1 MLNDSLLQ
9 EIEDSILSQGELSKQ
24 DILDTWE
31 LEDAEYQEVRKA
43 LLHRGAV
50 TSGPKRTGGLAAKRK
65 RDHAP
70 SAEEAT
76 RPLLTEKWEV
86 EVVTYL
92 MSLASG

>member
-1 MLNDSLLQ
+1 MLNESLLQ

-31 LEDAEYQEVRKA
+31 FEDADYQEARKA

-65 RDHAP
+65 RDHP
-70 SAEEAT
+70 T
-76 RPLLTEKWEV
+76 RPTRPQLPFLPRTGKSRSSP
-86 EVVTYL
+86 T
-92 MSLASG
+92 